1 MGSPKRK
8 KLWVERLA
16 SSLVVACCLLS
27 FTSSV
32 EASKDNLPRMPGA
45 VLLVGHFPDGLAVTG
60 SDTPTTIQ
68 GSGGWEVLPSISA
81 DGRMVAL
88 ARMVEGRA
96 MDLEPTFLVGTY
108 RVADGQWTEYPE
120 LEIKGGTVAISP
132 DGSKVACSKMAEGE
146 PLLHILDLKTGKIW
160 VGPES
165 TKGAVFL
172 TWSPD
177 SRRIAFS
184 KEVRQATD
192 GALSA
197 MFPEIDVLKLADG
210 RVTKIADGTVPSWSP
225 SGEWIA
231 FSDYSV
237 FRHGKYADTAYR
249 LSLVHPDGTGS
260 VELLKQGKDLLLPP
274 VWSPDSKELLLQ
286 GSPDDTVNPRVNI
299 YMLNVATLKLSEKF
313 KRTPEVY
320 GWAAA
325 R

>member
-1 MGSPKRK
+1 
-8 KLWVERLA
+8 
-16 SSLVVACCLLS
+16 
-27 FTSSV
+27 
-32 EASKDNLPRMPGA
+32 
-45 VLLVGHFPDGLAVTG
+45 
-60 SDTPTTIQ
+60 
-68 GSGGWEVLPSISA
+68 
-81 DGRMVAL
+81 
-88 ARMVEGRA
+88 
-96 MDLEPTFLVGTY
+96 
-108 RVADGQWTEYPE
+108 
-120 LEIKGGTVAISP
+120 
-132 DGSKVACSKMAEGE
+132 
-146 PLLHILDLKTGKIW
+146 
-160 VGPES
+160 
-165 TKGAVFL
+165 VFL

-210 RVTKIADGTVPSWSP
+210 RVAKIADGTVPSWSP